1 MQQDLE
7 YIYAVCKAGSFSK
20 AAEKLYI
27 AQPTLSMAV
36 KKVEASIGMALFDRS
51 TRPVTL
57 TAAGKVE
64 L

>member
-36 KKVEASIGMALFDRS
+36 KKVEASIGMAFVRQEHE
-51 TRPVTL
+51 
-57 TAAGKVE
+57 AGNSD
-64 L
+64 